1 MGRCHSSQ
9 FHHGVVVAVPRQ
21 NPGNNHSS
29 RIPTDCNS
37 RLTKCNTS
45 ITRMIDG
52 DPTSGDLHTYTYH
65 VTCRRPPPNS
75 SQVKTACTGRCLG
88 ALPHPSDSQGTSA
101 ANAIARNNNL
111 QTCRPPTTPLNVL
124 LSLFSA
130 VREHGHALKPIT
142 LCAGRDQRAHAHA
155 DTFTCWFID

>member
-1 MGRCHSSQ
+1 MVSCLRCRDKTLATTTVLESPPI
-9 FHHGVVVAVPRQ
+9 A
-21 NPGNNHSS
+21 
-29 RIPTDCNS
+29 TS
-37 RLTKCNTS
+37 RLTKRNTS
-45 ITRMIDG
+45 TTRMIDG

-111 QTCRPPTTPLNVL
+111 QTCRPPTTPLIVL
-124 LSLFSA
+124 LFLFSA

-142 LCAGRDQRAHAHA
+142 LCSGRDQRAHAHA